1 MPSRRVVR
9 PGGGGLAGHKACCDR
24 ACDGTGASGGRPFSG
39 PRAAGPHRDA
49 VRTAG
54 GERLHESRGQGQ
66 DRPRAAASAVSIERD
81 RAGPPVVNRG
91 DDVEGA

>member
-1 MPSRRVVR
+1 M
-9 PGGGGLAGHKACCDR
+9 
-24 ACDGTGASGGRPFSG
+24 
-39 PRAAGPHRDA
+39 
-49 VRTAG
+49 
-54 GERLHESRGQGQ
+54 HESRGQGQ